1 MTAMP
6 TTITSEII
14 RIVGAQDAAAR
25 ARDWCGFVLYRALL
39 DQLREER
46 ATAACRELDIA
57 RRPTFLCTRIALDA
71 FNAHDASEPPEGE
84 LPEWWKR
91 YDALLLRV
99 GECFALDTA
108 DRNRPETAVDA
119 SLDFIRAAVR

>member
-1 MTAMP
+1 MSVAWCRSCLEHDAMP
-6 TTITSEII
+6 DWVASVH
-14 RIVGAQDAAAR
+14 VG
-25 ARDWCGFVLYRALL
+25 LL
-39 DQLREER
+39 MAVTEDR
-46 ATAACRELDIA
+46 
-57 RRPTFLCTRIALDA
+57 RIALDA

-84 LPEWWKR
+84 LPEWWER

-119 SLDFIRAAVR
+119 SLDFIRAVVAW